1 MSNAK
6 SITLADVLSFI
17 NSADRDTRR
26 IVNREILALGD
37 DEDRSKRDEFK
48 YGDKVK
54 FIVNKKPFYGRTI
67 TGTVVKRNIKT
78 IEVRPD
84 DGGRNWRV
92 SASLLSKA

>member
-6 SITLADVLSFI
+6 NITLADVLSFI
-17 NSADRDTRR
+17 ATADRDTRR
-26 IVNREILALGD
+26 IINRDIIAMGD
-37 DEDRSKRDEFK
+37 DEDRTKRDEFK

-54 FIVNKKPFYGRTI
+54 FSPRKRGFPSVI

-78 IEVRPD
+78 IEVKPD
-84 DGGRNWRV
+84 NGGRNWRV